1 MILRLIGYLFAAGVF
16 LTLVVAAAVAYAVWS
31 VSQDLPDYEILA
43 KYEPPVMTR
52 IHAGDGA
59 LLAEYA
65 TERRLF
71 VPIQAIPDRIVQA
84 VISAEDKN
92 FYKHSGIDPVG
103 IGRALITN
111 IRNKLQGR
119 GRRLVGASTITQQV
133 AKNFLLTNEQKYERK
148 LKEAL
153 LALRIEKAFS
163 KDEILELYLNEIYLG
178 LGSYGFAAASLNYF
192 GKPLHELSL
201 TESAYLAGL
210 PKAPSNYHPFKY
222 PKKAIMRRNYVIN
235 QMLKNGYIDAEEA
248 EQAKAAPLKVR
259 PRKFGARIFAA
270 EYFAEEVRRD
280 VIKLYGEKKLYEG
293 GMSVRTTLDPSMQR
307 MARKALR
314 DGFVAYDR
322 RHGWRGPVNQIIPEG
337 DWGAALAKL
346 KTPGDLAPWRLA
358 LVLGVDK
365 TRAVI
370 GFKPR
375 RLTTGKLEQTREKG
389 VIPLSEIK
397 WARASLGKRGLLGAK
412 IKAAGDVLNPGDVI
426 YVAPTGKK
434 DKSWKL
440 MQIPEVSGAII
451 ALDVHTGRV
460 LALVGGFSF
469 DMSQFDRAIQAK
481 RQPGS
486 AFKPFVYAAALDNG
500 YTPSSV
506 ILDAPF
512 SIHQTGSSK
521 TWRPQNYGKKFYGE
535 STLRLGI
542 EKSRNVMTVRL
553 AQDMGMKTIVEYAK
567 RFGIDDKMLPVLSMA
582 LGAGETTLIRM
593 TTAYAMMANGGKRIT
608 ASLIDRI
615 QDRYGKT
622 IFRHDDRSCPGCAA
636 ASWQEQDEPELIDTR
651 EQILNPYTAYQM
663 TSFLEGVVQRGTGYK
678 VRAVGKPLAG
688 KTGTTNEEKDAWF
701 VGYSPDLAVGVYV
714 GFDNPRPMGRGETGG
729 TLAAP
734 IFRDFMKMALKGK
747 PAIPFRVPEGIN
759 FVRIS
764 RSTGQLPKPG
774 DTDIILE
781 AFKPGNGPPDT
792 INIIGKE
799 YGLSENAGA
808 EEDSTLTSGSGGLY

>member
-16 LTLVVAAAVAYAVWS
+16 LTLVVAAVIAYAVWN

-52 IHAGDGA
+52 IHAGNGA

-65 TERRLF
+65 NERRLF
-71 VPIQAIPDRIVQA
+71 VPIQAIPDQVVQA

-92 FYKHSGIDPVG
+92 FYKHAGIDPLG
-103 IGRALITN
+103 IARAVVTN
-111 IRNKLQGR
+111 VSNKLKGR

-201 TESAYLAGL
+201 TESAFLAGL
-210 PKAPSNYHPFKY
+210 PKAPSNYNPLKH
-222 PKKAIMRRNYVIN
+222 PKKAISRRNYVIT
-235 QMLKNGYIDAEEA
+235 QMLKNGYIDAEAA
-248 EQAKAAPLKVR
+248 EQAKAAPLRIK
-259 PRKFGARIFAA
+259 PRKFGARIFAG

-280 VIKLYGEKKLYEG
+280 IIKIYGEKKLYEG
-293 GMSVRTTLDPSMQR
+293 GMSVRTTLDPAMQR

-322 RHGWRGPVNQIIPEG
+322 RHGWRGPVNQVIPQG
-337 DWGAALAKL
+337 DWGKALAKIR
-346 KTPGDLAPWRLA
+346 TPDDIAPWRLA
-358 LVLGVDK
+358 LVLEVDK
-365 TRAVI
+365 AHAVI

-375 RLTTGKLEQTREKG
+375 RLPSGKLDKAREKG
-389 VIPLSEIK
+389 SVPLAQIK
-397 WARASLGKRGLLGAK
+397 WARAAKGRRGLGPK
-412 IKAAGDVLNPGDVI
+412 ITAATDVLSPGDVI
-426 YVAPTGKK
+426 YVAPSGKANI
-434 DKSWKL
+434 WKL
-440 MQIPEVSGAII
+440 MQIPKVSGAIV
-451 ALDVHTGRV
+451 AMDVHTGRV

-469 DMSQFDRAIQAK
+469 AMSQFDRAIQAK

-553 AQDMGMKTIVEYAK
+553 AQDMGMKTIVEYAR
-567 RFGIDDKMLPVLSMA
+567 RFGIDDNMLPVLSMS
-582 LGAGETTLIRM
+582 LGAGETTLLRM
-593 TTAYAMMANGGKRIT
+593 TTAYAMIANGGKRIK

-622 IFRHDDRSCPGCAA
+622 IFRHDERPCPDCAA
-636 ASWQEQDEPELIDTR
+636 ASWQEQDEPELVDDR
-651 EQILNPYTAYQM
+651 EQILNPYTAYQI

-688 KTGTTNEEKDAWF
+688 KTGTTNDEKDAWF
-701 VGYSPDLAVGVYV
+701 VGFSPDLAVGIYI
-714 GFDNPRPMGRGETGG
+714 GFDNPRPMGHGETGG

-734 IFRDFMKMALKGK
+734 VFRDFMKMALKNK

-764 RSTGQLPKPG
+764 RKTGQLPKPG
-774 DTDIILE
+774 DKDIILE

-808 EEDSTLTSGSGGLY
+808 EYDSTLTSGSGGLY